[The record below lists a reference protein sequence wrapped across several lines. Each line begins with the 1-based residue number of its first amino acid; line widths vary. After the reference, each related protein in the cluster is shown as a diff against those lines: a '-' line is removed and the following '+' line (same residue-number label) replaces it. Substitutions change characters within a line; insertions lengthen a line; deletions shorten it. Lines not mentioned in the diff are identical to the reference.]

1 MEDDI
6 NQLLENWRKS
16 GATNTVFEKDYSIE
30 EERVRMTIYTS
41 IEKPF
46 LFKSIYAVCNLDLK
60 EIIRVIDKLEEKKD
74 ELI

>member
-1 MEDDI
+1 MEESC
-6 NQLLENWRKS
+6 QLLENWRKS
-16 GATNTVFEKDYSIE
+16 GAVNKVFEKDYSIE
-30 EERVRMTIYTS
+30 NNRVRMTIYTS

-60 EIIRVIDKLEEKKD
+60 EITNIIDKLDEKKD

>member
-1 MEDDI
+1 MEEI
-6 NQLLENWRKS
+6 CQLLENWRKS
-16 GATNTVFEKDYSIE
+16 GAINKVFEKDYSIE
-30 EERVRMTIYTS
+30 NNRVRMTIYTS

-60 EIIRVIDKLEEKKD
+60 EITNIIDKLDEKKD